1 MHVFLRRRG
10 QNGGTARLTAAFA
23 IDTLL
28 VMRFKTLLPAQSSL
42 HPIDHRRRA
51 LVRGAASVPLLAT
64 AMFVRPA
71 LADPSVTRA
80 SRRLLGT
87 RVDIVVQDSCHA
99 AAQAAMSAAF
109 AEMARLERLMSRY
122 RPDSQVNALQ
132 RAAGRHAVRV
142 APELM
147 AVLQAAAAV
156 SARSR
161 GAFDITVGAFTG
173 WRFGADGNRLPD
185 AAELARER
193 PLVDYRQVRL
203 DARRGT
209 AMLARPGMRLDLGG
223 IAKLPILDA
232 GMQVLRRHGL
242 ANAMI
247 NGGGDVLAMGQLQGR
262 DWRIGLRDPLAPAR
276 LQGVLQVRDAVVA
289 SSGDYERCFVSG
301 GRRYHHVL
309 DPATGLPSAGP
320 HGVTLVAPTVAAV
333 NGLGAALMVA
343 GQTAWVRLAGGSAGI
358 DGLIVGDGGRW
369 MSAGMAQ
376 RLRQA

>member
-1 MHVFLRRRG
+1 MHVFLRWRA
-10 QNGGTARLTAAFA
+10 QNGGTARPAAAFA
-23 IDTLL
+23 IDTTL
-28 VMRFKTLLPAQSSL
+28 VMRFKTLLSTQPSL
-42 HPIDHRRRA
+42 PHIDHTRRA
-51 LVRGAASVPLLAT
+51 IVRGAASVPLLAT
-64 AMFVRPA
+64 GMFVRPA

-87 RVDIVVQDSCHA
+87 RVDMVVQDNGHGA
-99 AAQAAMSAAF
+99 VQAAIAAAF
-109 AEMARLERLMSRY
+109 AEMARLEQLMSRY
-122 RPDSQVNALQ
+122 RPDSQVSALQ
-132 RAAGRHAVRV
+132 RAAGRHPVRV

-147 AVLQAAAAV
+147 TVLQAAAAV
-156 SARSR
+156 SARSG
-161 GAFDITVGAFTG
+161 GAFDITVGAFAS
-173 WRFGADGNRLPD
+173 WRFGADGNRVPD

-203 DARRGT
+203 APRRGE
-209 AMLARPGMRLDLGG
+209 AMLARLGMRLDLGG

-242 ANAMI
+242 TDAMI

-276 LQGVLQVRDAVVA
+276 LLGVLQVSDVVVA
-289 SSGDYERCFVSG
+289 SSGDYERCFVAG
-301 GRRYHHVL
+301 GRRYHHVI

-320 HGVTLVAPTVAAV
+320 RGVTLVAPTVAAV

-343 GQTAWVRLAGGSAGI
+343 GQAAWTRLAGGSAGT

-369 MSAGMAQ
+369 MSPGMAR

>member
-1 MHVFLRRRG
+1 
-10 QNGGTARLTAAFA
+10 
-23 IDTLL
+23 
-28 VMRFKTLLPAQSSL
+28 MRFKTLLPAQPSL
-42 HPIDHRRRA
+42 PHFDHADHIDRRRRA

-87 RVDIVVQDSCHA
+87 RVDIVVQDNCHGAVQAALA
-99 AAQAAMSAAF
+99 AAF
-109 AEMARLERLMSRY
+109 GEMARLEQLMSRY

-132 RAAGRHAVRV
+132 RAAGRHSVHV
-142 APELM
+142 SPELM
-147 AVLQAAAAV
+147 TVLQAAAAV

-161 GAFDITVGAFTG
+161 GAFDITVGAFAG

-203 DARRGT
+203 DARRGK

-276 LQGVLQVRDAVVA
+276 LMGVLQVSDAVVA
-289 SSGDYERCFVSG
+289 SSGDYERCFVAG

-320 HGVTLVAPTVAAV
+320 HGVTMVAPTVAAV

-343 GQTAWVRLAGGSAGI
+343 GRAAWARLTGDNAAV

-376 RLRQA
+376 RLRLA

>member
-1 MHVFLRRRG
+1 
-10 QNGGTARLTAAFA
+10 
-23 IDTLL
+23 
-28 VMRFKTLLPAQSSL
+28 MRFKTLLPTQSSL
-42 HPIDHRRRA
+42 PRLRHIDRRRRA
-51 LVRGAASVPLLAT
+51 IVRGAASVPLLAIG
-64 AMFVRPA
+64 MFVRPA
-71 LADPSVTRA
+71 LADAAVTHA

-87 RVDIVVQDSCHA
+87 RVDIVVQDNGRGA
-99 AAQAAMSAAF
+99 VQAAIAAAF
-109 AEMARLERLMSRY
+109 AEMARLEQLMSRY
-122 RPDSQVNALQ
+122 RPDSQVSALQ
-132 RAAGRHAVRV
+132 RAAGRQPVRV

-156 SARSR
+156 STRCG
-161 GAFDITVGAFTG
+161 GAFDITVGAFAG
-173 WRFGADGNRLPD
+173 WRFGADGNRVPD

-193 PLVDYRQVRL
+193 PLVDYRHVRL
-203 DARRGT
+203 DARRSE

-232 GMQVLRRHGL
+232 GMRVLRHHGL
-242 ANAMI
+242 RNAMI

-262 DWRIGLRDPLAPAR
+262 DWRIGVRDPLAPAR
-276 LQGVLQVRDAVVA
+276 LLGVLQVSDAVVA
-289 SSGDYERCFVSG
+289 SSGDYERCFVAG

-343 GQTAWVRLAGGSAGI
+343 GQPAWARLTGGNAGV

-376 RLRQA
+376 RLRLA